1 VYATAS
7 IEGTPSPMT
16 VSQYPWG
23 WLIATAVV
31 VLPILLISA
40 VTALVA
46 LVAVYSPSASVRKH
60 SLQVLA
66 RLTDFARALRSRS

>member
-1 VYATAS
+1 
-7 IEGTPSPMT
+7 MT
-16 VSQYPWG
+16 VSLYPWG
-23 WLIATAVV
+23 WLIVTAAV

-46 LVAVYSPSASVRKH
+46 LVAVWSPSASVQKH

-66 RLTDFARALRSRS
+66 RLTDFVRALRSRK